1 MQVNFIYAFDILG
14 KLTIV
19 SAPLSPLFPSG
30 SRNNQ
35 RRTDRSCPNQPGG
48 FRYCVIVSSEK
59 QSRQTQQQPPVYR
72 SGHGRYRKPSA
83 FDGREGTFAADKGRR
98 EQNPHNPVA
107 GLLPGH
113 FFAAE
118 TERNPRTH
126 PQCHHHADSGA
137 HCQAC
142 RNGTCLPA

>member
-1 MQVNFIYAFDILG
+1 MQVNFIYVFDILG

-35 RRTDRSCPNQPGG
+35 CRTDRSCPNQPGG

-59 QSRQTQQQPPVYR
+59 QSRQAQQQPPVYR

-83 FDGREGTFAADKGRR
+83 FDGREGTFAAGKGCR

-113 FFAAE
+113 FFGACAA
-118 TERNPRTH
+118 H
-126 PQCHHHADSGA
+126 PAPAHIEPATQHTRIPGRIRRSCRDQCS
-137 HCQAC
+137 
-142 RNGTCLPA
+142 